1 MRGHMVV
8 GGMPANN
15 DGQGQLL
22 MRVRQPSFSM
32 LASPSIK
39 ILSDD
44 LEKESKKVRSMYEQ
58 GTGLD
63 WEDGKLA
70 AMAKRANV
78 EDPLA
83 EEEPATWVV

>member
-1 MRGHMVV
+1 MLIGF
-8 GGMPANN
+8 
-15 DGQGQLL
+15 
-22 MRVRQPSFSM
+22 RQPSFSM

>member
-1 MRGHMVV
+1 M
-8 GGMPANN
+8 
-15 DGQGQLL
+15 L
-22 MRVRQPSFSM
+22 MGVRQPSFSM

-63 WEDGKLA
+63 WEDGKFA
-70 AMAKRANV
+70 AMTKRANV
-78 EDPLA
+78 EDPLV